1 MQRTY
6 QGLVDWKK
14 NTTGHQNSDI
24 FESRG
29 GYSRVLIRRHIFTP
43 VPKDRLVWL
52 AIINGVFRE
61 KLFSILTMEVLVK
74 ALSLKKSDF
83 MMIIVN
89 RNSSCCD
96 FADFQCMK
104 IFSMIL
110 SLLLAKLS
118 SGPLV
123 CTQCSKKS
131 TVSFVY
137 VKGSA
142 HEASSQ
148 LWIFGIRSHHFL
160 PFVMGGQIRQQYQV
174 NCDVALHLKRTRKLD
189 WILNELAG

>member
-1 MQRTY
+1 MDWEPHFSDPDDFQHA
-6 QGLVDWKK
+6 QVPQLVKNHFFVIVVWCLIHVGLDAAHVPGLGRLK
-14 NTTGHQNSDI
+14 NKTTTGHQNSDI

-52 AIINGVFRE
+52 AIINGVFHE

-96 FADFQCMK
+96 LADFQCMK

-123 CTQCSKKS
+123 CTQYSKKS
-131 TVSFVY
+131 TVSY
-137 VKGSA
+137 NR
-142 HEASSQ
+142 
-148 LWIFGIRSHHFL
+148 IRTWS
-160 PFVMGGQIRQQYQV
+160 
-174 NCDVALHLKRTRKLD
+174 K
-189 WILNELAG
+189 